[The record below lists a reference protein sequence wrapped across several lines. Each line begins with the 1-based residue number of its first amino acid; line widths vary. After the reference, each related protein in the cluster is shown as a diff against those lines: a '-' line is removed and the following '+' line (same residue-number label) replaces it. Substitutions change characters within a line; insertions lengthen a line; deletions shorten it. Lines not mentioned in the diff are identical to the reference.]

1 MRQMK
6 WSRGISV
13 VEIHGAS
20 LWCEGPSNEMRSR
33 GFTGVWWGGL
43 TCFHFRLTDFG
54 FFFPSVHGLRMFC
67 YKDVVLCFLFA
78 VRFLEQK
85 SFWNVFFKV
94 KLVTVLDIF
103 QRNVFVFP
111 SFFSSYGYL
120 FDLIWILYCDC
131 FDSLSVSL
139 FSWILSV
146 RDMFLHATLLSC
158 GYCVLTFDPSSW
170 MCKLNFLYCNV
181 WSYLDVDMVIDNAFC
196 KWRNSLCTSQFCL
209 DLKFSFLCRNFDQ
222 ISYWTLEPSF
232 AIMWNLSYR
241 NLWHHPYLL
250 QVETLCGNYCDHC
263 S

>member
-1 MRQMK
+1 MEVSQFLMRQMK

-43 TCFHFRLTDFG
+43 ACFHFRLSDFG

-170 MCKLNFLYCNV
+170 MCKLNFLYC
-181 WSYLDVDMVIDNAFC
+181 M
-196 KWRNSLCTSQFCL
+196 K
-209 DLKFSFLCRNFDQ
+209 
-222 ISYWTLEPSF
+222 
-232 AIMWNLSYR
+232 
-241 NLWHHPYLL
+241 LL
-250 QVETLCGNYCDHC
+250 GCGYGHW
-263 S
+263 

>member
-1 MRQMK
+1 MEVSQFLMRQMK

-43 TCFHFRLTDFG
+43 ACFHFRLTDFG
-54 FFFPSVHGLRMFC
+54 FFFPQCSRIPNCFVTRMWS
-67 YKDVVLCFLFA
+67 VLCFLFA
-78 VRFLEQK
+78 VRFLEQE

-94 KLVTVLDIF
+94 KLMTVLDIF
-103 QRNVFVFP
+103 QRNVFVLP
-111 SFFSSYGYL
+111 LFFSSYGYL
-120 FDLIWILYCDC
+120 FYLIWLLHCDC

-170 MCKLNFLYCNV
+170 MCKLNFLYC
-181 WSYLDVDMVIDNAFC
+181 M
-196 KWRNSLCTSQFCL
+196 K
-209 DLKFSFLCRNFDQ
+209 
-222 ISYWTLEPSF
+222 
-232 AIMWNLSYR
+232 
-241 NLWHHPYLL
+241 LL
-250 QVETLCGNYCDHC
+250 GCGYGHW
-263 S
+263 

>member
-1 MRQMK
+1 MEVSQFLMRHMK

-43 TCFHFRLTDFG
+43 ACFHFRLTDFG
-54 FFFPSVHGLRMFC
+54 FFFSQCSRITNCFVTRMWFSVF
-67 YKDVVLCFLFA
+67 FLLLDFWN
-78 VRFLEQK
+78 K

-94 KLVTVLDIF
+94 KLMTVLDIF
-103 QRNVFVFP
+103 QTNFFVFP
-111 SFFSSYGYL
+111 LFFFSSYGYL
-120 FDLIWILYCDC
+120 FYLIWILYCDC

-170 MCKLNFLYCNV
+170 MCKLIFLYC
-181 WSYLDVDMVIDNAFC
+181 M
-196 KWRNSLCTSQFCL
+196 K
-209 DLKFSFLCRNFDQ
+209 
-222 ISYWTLEPSF
+222 
-232 AIMWNLSYR
+232 
-241 NLWHHPYLL
+241 LL
-250 QVETLCGNYCDHC
+250 GCGYGHW
-263 S
+263 

>member
-1 MRQMK
+1 MGGTHMF
-6 WSRGISV
+6 
-13 VEIHGAS
+13 S
-20 LWCEGPSNEMRSR
+20 LSAD
-33 GFTGVWWGGL
+33 GFRIFFSPV
-43 TCFHFRLTDFG
+43 FTDYE
-54 FFFPSVHGLRMFC
+54 LFC
-67 YKDVVLCFLFA
+67 YKDVVLYFLFA

>member
-1 MRQMK
+1 MEVSQFLMRQMK

-43 TCFHFRLTDFG
+43 ACFHFRLTDFG

-170 MCKLNFLYCNV
+170 MCKLNFLYC
-181 WSYLDVDMVIDNAFC
+181 M
-196 KWRNSLCTSQFCL
+196 K
-209 DLKFSFLCRNFDQ
+209 
-222 ISYWTLEPSF
+222 
-232 AIMWNLSYR
+232 
-241 NLWHHPYLL
+241 LL
-250 QVETLCGNYCDHC
+250 GCGYGHW
-263 S
+263 